1 MNYANVAYDSLTYK
15 MASATL
21 TIESNSKWPHCDLMY
36 SDIMPQVHQ
45 SMEPLYYR
53 GSWSKVH

>member
-21 TIESNSKWPHCDLMY
+21 TIERNSKRRHRRD
-36 SDIMPQVHQ
+36 V
-45 SMEPLYYR
+45 
-53 GSWSKVH
+53 